1 MKLKQK
7 SFFSSITRFIQGEFI
22 KAKGIHYLIG
32 VVLIFFSAVNFAANN
47 NDIRHLN
54 IKQQPLA
61 EAIKQFSIVFNT
73 PFVINSEL
81 GETEFLV
88 NIQGEYSLNKA
99 LDYIFKQSQISYKI
113 LNFGVMILPR
123 KEGTKNTA
131 IDEIVVTGIRGALQ
145 RSRDIKRA
153 TVEISDVIAAED
165 MGNYPDINL
174 AESLQRIP
182 GVTITREA
190 GEGRQLSLRG
200 TLPDFTQVT
209 LNGIPVLANNDS
221 PMDSRE
227 QKQRD
232 RSFDFN
238 VFSSELFNQVQVF
251 KAYSAEHLSGGLAG
265 TVALQTA
272 KPFDQPGF
280 NLILSPQIGGNEYS
294 DQLAKRFTGLVSNT
308 WGDWG
313 ALLSASY
320 GKRYAEERGA
330 NTFRWRKIIPQ
341 NISLEPLSS
350 ELQNQWL
357 NGEIYVPRGNRYSIW
372 RSEQSRLGLGVA
384 LEYDAEN
391 TSITLDIL
399 HAVLDSQRN
408 EYHLYPRGQQSTPI
422 IDDVTQIVG
431 GEINAA
437 NELIYSAYKDARV
450 ATESRAQLTKTDY
463 NQVVFNSNT
472 SLNERLNMSFIAG
485 IEDSNFDI
493 PLSNK
498 IYTKGQ
504 SDVSIDYRDDPF
516 FADIQ
521 YSSDLLALSTWQM
534 QEIDLEEYTASTNYK
549 HAGLSFDY
557 QHLAHLSIQAGFQF
571 THFNNASASL
581 FQDDLL
587 MDEWAAYANGI
598 PQGES
603 DESGIV
609 STMNNLPASFTQPL
623 YQHPNVDWLT
633 LQTNSAM
640 QYFGVNPFDL
650 TKNDKEITQS
660 QHQTTEIKHSAY
672 YLMSWVKAPLNVKV
686 GLKFQ
691 QENVQVTHKLLT
703 QDVMSEQKHHNWL
716 PSINVS
722 WEFDKNWLLR
732 ASVSRNTARPA
743 LTDLSNTLKFEEET
757 NTVLGF
763 NDSLAPYRSSNIDLA
778 LEGYISHNVL
788 FSLSAFYKSIS
799 DFVATK
805 VEVTS
810 FGKTG
815 LPNLWPESDLNSD
828 TIVNLVTK
836 DNHESASLNGV
847 ETMLRYEWSHLPSP
861 WQNMGT
867 IGHYTFT
874 DGNMTYY
881 NELTGEKLFDKPF
894 PYLSKQTASVT
905 FYYETDIVS
914 ARLSA
919 SYRDKYIHKISSQ
932 TLEDEDETGFHSTI
946 YVDANLA
953 YQLNQHWQFK
963 LQAQNLTNEREEQY
977 SDSANRAYNSVTSG
991 RSYYLGLTYQY

>member
-1 MKLKQK
+1 MKLKKK

-32 VVLIFFSAVNFAANN
+32 TVLIFFSAVNFAANN

-88 NIQGEYSLNKA
+88 DIQGEYSLNTA

-131 IDEIVVTGIRGALQ
+131 IDEIVVTGLRGALQ

-209 LNGIPVLANNDS
+209 LNGMPVLANNDS

-251 KAYSAEHLSGGLAG
+251 KAYSAEYLSGGLAG
-265 TVALQTA
+265 TVGLQTA

-280 NLILSPQIGGNEYS
+280 NLILSPQVGENEYS
-294 DQLAKRFTGLVSNT
+294 NRFANRFTGLVSNT

-341 NISLEPLSS
+341 NISLEPLST
-350 ELQNQWL
+350 ELQNKWL
-357 NGEIYVPRGNRYSIW
+357 TGQLYVPKGNRYSIW
-372 RSEQSRLGLGVA
+372 RSEQNRLGLGVA
-384 LEYDAEN
+384 LQYDAEH
-391 TSITLDIL
+391 TSITLDVL

-422 IDDVTQIVG
+422 IDDVTQIVA
-431 GEINAA
+431 GEINEA

-450 ATESRAQLTKTDY
+450 ATESRTQLTKTDY
-463 NQVVFNSNT
+463 NQVVFNSKF
-472 SLNERLNMSFIAG
+472 SLNKRLEIAFIAG

-504 SDVSIDYRDDPF
+504 SDVSIDYREDRF

-521 YSSDLLALSTWQM
+521 YGSDLLALNTWQM
-534 QEIDLEEYTASTNYK
+534 QEIDLEEYAANSNYK
-549 HAGLSFDY
+549 HAGASFDY
-557 QHLAHLSIQAGFQF
+557 QHSTHLSSNAGYQL
-571 THFNNASASL
+571 THFNNKSVSL

-587 MDEWAAYANGI
+587 MDEWAAYASGI
-598 PQGES
+598 PQGEI
-603 DESGIV
+603 DENGIV
-609 STMNNLPASFTQPL
+609 STINTLPTNFTQPL

-633 LQTNSAM
+633 LQTNAAM
-640 QYFGVNPFDL
+640 QYFGIDPFDL
-650 TKNDKEITQS
+650 AKNDKNITQFQS
-660 QHQTTEIKHSAY
+660 QTTEIKKSVY
-672 YLMSWVKAPLNVKV
+672 YLMSWEKANLHVKA
-686 GLKFQ
+686 GMRFQ
-691 QENVQVTHKLLT
+691 QETVQVKHDLITSVL
-703 QDVMSEQKHHNWL
+703 MSEQKHNNWL

-722 WEFDKNWLLR
+722 WEFKKNWLLR
-732 ASVSRNTARPA
+732 TSFSRNTAKPA
-743 LTDLSNTLKFEEET
+743 LTDLSNTLEFNEET

-763 NDSLAPYRSSNIDLA
+763 NDSLAPYRSTNIDLA
-778 LEGYISHNVL
+778 LESYISGNVL

-799 DFVATK
+799 DFVATQ
-805 VEVTS
+805 VDVIP
-810 FGKTG
+810 FGETG
-815 LPNLWPESDLNSD
+815 LPNLWSTTGLNDD
-828 TIVNLVTK
+828 TTINLITK
-836 DNHESASLNGV
+836 DNHESAELSGI

-861 WQNMGT
+861 WQNMGA
-867 IGHYTFT
+867 IGHYTLT
-874 DGNMTYY
+874 DGSMTYY
-881 NELTGEKLFDKPF
+881 NDLTGEKLFNKPF

-905 FYYETDIVS
+905 FYYETDTVS
-914 ARLSA
+914 TRISA

-932 TLEDEDETGFHSTI
+932 TLEEENETGFHSTI
-946 YVDANLA
+946 YVDANLT